1 MIQSNNSSIKRIVL
15 FGCSLDPDEREQ
27 SIHRKRRYIIS
38 GSKRN
43 EYLDPYDVI
52 SQLTGIV
59 GEIMPFLRKIGKI
72 DVETWL
78 RPFPLHSDLPFMTV
92 ENFVKFIDSGGCYE
106 YVNRICAFVKE
117 TILPDI
123 PFLIGVDHSLTG
135 GVLKALA
142 EEYGQENILVIFID
156 SHFDG
161 ISLPAR
167 LELIHYAYR
176 KECLNY
182 SL

>member
-1 MIQSNNSSIKRIVL
+1 MREISLHTKPVVL

-27 SIHRKRRYIIS
+27 SIQRKLRYAAS
-38 GSKRN
+38 GSERK

-52 SQLTGIV
+52 SKLIGLVRNRPPI
-59 GEIMPFLRKIGKI
+59 LKKSGKI

-78 RPFPLHSDLPFMTV
+78 RPFPISADLPYMTV
-92 ENFVKFIDSGGCYE
+92 KNFVKFIDGGGCHE
-106 YVNRICAFVKE
+106 YFNRIYTFTKDA
-117 TILPDI
+117 ILPNI

-142 EEYGQENILVIFID
+142 EQYGRENILAVFLD

-161 ISLPAR
+161 ISMPVR
-167 LELIHYAYR
+167 LGTWM
-176 KECLNY
+176 
-182 SL
+182 